1 MENIERMIDDFRM
14 RLNLIETQIEELSIL
29 YSHIASNDIN
39 DKRLVKLDGELNYLE
54 IQQTNL
60 FHLYFFYLF
69 DLIYIILL

>member
-14 RLNLIETQIEELSIL
+14 RLYLIETQIEELSIL

-39 DKRLVKLDGELNYLE
+39 DKRLIKLDGELNYLE

-60 FHLYFFYLF
+60 VNR
-69 DLIYIILL
+69 IIDKKQQLRQLMN

>member
-39 DKRLVKLDGELNYLE
+39 DKRLIKLDGELNYLE

-60 FHLYFFYLF
+60 VNR
-69 DLIYIILL
+69 IIDKKQQLRQLMN

>member
-39 DKRLVKLDGELNYLE
+39 DNRLVKLDGELNYLE

-60 FHLYFFYLF
+60 VNR
-69 DLIYIILL
+69 IIDKKQQLRQLMN

>member
-1 MENIERMIDDFRM
+1 MENIETMIDDFTM

-39 DKRLVKLDGELNYLE
+39 DKRLIKLDGELNYLE

-60 FHLYFFYLF
+60 VNR
-69 DLIYIILL
+69 IIDKKQQLRQLMN

>member
-60 FHLYFFYLF
+60 VNR
-69 DLIYIILL
+69 IIDKKQQLRQLMN